1 MNILIL
7 IVQIGWVYRLYEEY
21 ILSIKKFIDINYNYI
36 KINIIYYD
44 IIDFNIEKL
53 DLINYNK
60 IFYSGDLEILKIIIN
75 NINYNYNK
83 LYFINIEQM
92 SHSSYYKMIRTIN
105 RKINI
110 IDYSEENIPYFKNI
124 YNSVFLIPPFFKIN
138 NNILNKN
145 IDILSII
152 NNDYRKSIIDKIDF
166 NKDLN
171 ILFIDNCFNSER
183 DNYFFKSK
191 IYINIHCSEN
201 HQTMELIR
209 IINLIMNK
217 VIIITE
223 NSINSKLLFIKDYII
238 ICNNR
243 NDFKKYIDEIL
254 NNYNYYFN
262 KIYGNFKDTE
272 YINYVKNNFDKL
284 FAQLSH

>member
-1 MNILIL
+1 M
-7 IVQIGWVYRLYEEY
+7 
-21 ILSIKKFIDINYNYI
+21 
-36 KINIIYYD
+36 
-44 IIDFNIEKL
+44 
-53 DLINYNK
+53 
-60 IFYSGDLEILKIIIN
+60 
-75 NINYNYNK
+75 
-83 LYFINIEQM
+83 
-92 SHSSYYKMIRTIN
+92 
-105 RKINI
+105 
-110 IDYSEENIPYFKNI
+110 
-124 YNSVFLIPPFFKIN
+124 
-138 NNILNKN
+138 
-145 IDILSII
+145 
-152 NNDYRKSIIDKIDF
+152 
-166 NKDLN
+166 
-171 ILFIDNCFNSER
+171 FIDNCFNSER